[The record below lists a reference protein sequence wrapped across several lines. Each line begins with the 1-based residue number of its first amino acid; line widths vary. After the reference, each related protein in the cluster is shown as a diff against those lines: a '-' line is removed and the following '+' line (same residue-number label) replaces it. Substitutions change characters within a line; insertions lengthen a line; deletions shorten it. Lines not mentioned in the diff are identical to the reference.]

1 MEKSYRYSI
10 PLHNYDTSIKL
21 DINEYNFEH
30 PQEFYVSLI
39 QAIQKPKTLTH
50 YSNMFCDEHIRL
62 INNISK
68 KVNLSKEN
76 VLITSGSDT
85 ALEYVGTCLFNNANS
100 TLFYFVP
107 NYSYMVDYLIKH
119 KKNHIET
126 IAFDILCDKYKLSTY
141 LDNHTINDNDVI
153 YISNP
158 NNPTG
163 LCVDKNDIELCLTKY
178 SRINFVIDEAYIDFM
193 GETYSM
199 CSLVTTFPN
208 LYIVRTFSKA
218 YGIAGLRL
226 GYILSQKQNITF
238 IHNNALNEASLT
250 EISKCAGNYILENL
264 SYYNKIIQNTIDNRE
279 YFFVFLNEHNI
290 FYIPSNANFVSIY
303 IGNNCGHFT
312 HKLQEKGIIVRN
324 KTKDT
329 NMYGFVRITIGT
341 SEQMKLLCSSI
352 LEYGIDNIESKNSY
366 HKKI

>member
-1 MEKSYRYSI
+1 MEKLYRYSI
-10 PLHNYDTSIKL
+10 SIDNYISSIKL

-30 PQEFYVSLI
+30 PPEFYVTLF
-39 QAIQKPKTLTH
+39 QAIQKPKMLTH

-62 INNISK
+62 IKNLAK
-68 KVNLSKEN
+68 KVNLSEEN
-76 VLITSGSDT
+76 VLLTPGSDT
-85 ALEYVGTCLFNNANS
+85 ALEYISTHLFNNDDI

-107 NYSYMVDYLIKH
+107 NYSYMVDYLTKH

-126 IAFDILCDKYKLSTY
+126 IAFDVLYDGYKLSSY
-141 LDNHTINDNDVI
+141 LDNKHTTINDNDVI

-163 LCVDKNDIELCLTKY
+163 LCVDKNDIEVCLTKY
-178 SRINFVIDEAYIDFM
+178 SKINFVIDEAYIEFM
-193 GETYSM
+193 GETHSI
-199 CSLVTTFPN
+199 CSLVNTFSN

-226 GYILSQKQNITF
+226 GYILSQKQNITL

-250 EISKCAGNYILENL
+250 ELSKCAGNYILEHL
-264 SYYNKIIQNTIDNRE
+264 PYYNNIIQTTIDNRS
-279 YFFVFLNEHNI
+279 FFFNFLKENNI
-290 FYIPSNANFVSIY
+290 SYIPSNANFVSIY
-303 IGNNCGHFT
+303 IGKNCGDFT
-312 HKLQEKGIIVRN
+312 HKLQENGIIVRN

-341 SEQMKLLCSSI
+341 FVQMKLLCSSI
-352 LEYGIDNIESKNSY
+352 LEYGIHMIER
-366 HKKI
+366 KINYDK